1 MTLALWTH
9 RRILEALRQRDAVV
23 PVLVARDAFLERQMK
38 LFALRENTY
47 APISKRPAAIQARR
61 R

>member
-1 MTLALWTH
+1 MNLALWAH
-9 RRILEALRQRDAVV
+9 PRILDTHTARDVLYPV
-23 PVLVARDAFLERQMK
+23 PVARDAFLERQMK

-47 APISKRPAAIQARR
+47 APIPNCAPAIQVRR

>member
-1 MTLALWTH
+1 MNLALWAH
-9 RRILEALRQRDAVV
+9 SRILDTHTARDVLYPV
-23 PVLVARDAFLERQMK
+23 PVARDAFLERQMK

-47 APISKRPAAIQARR
+47 APIPNCAPAIQVRR